1 MLKAIWPG
9 TARIPNHLP
18 EGANITTVGMM
29 TYFLYWLFQFPF
41 MLVSPQ
47 KIRHLFMVKA
57 FIVPCAWLAI
67 LIWAMVKA
75 PPSVS
80 LQPKHAEI
88 SGSALSWAWLSALN
102 SALGIYAT
110 LAVNVS
116 DFTRYGARLGIPYDM
131 LINTLF
137 QDIQLRYKRKS
148 KVMCDPLLC
157 WVWSTLRNSFPLRCQ
172 DQFLACMDQRLF
184 LTHFAC
190 PVAELGHRQQNV
202 ELY

>member
-116 DFTRYGARLGIPYDM
+116 DFTRYGARLGIPHDM
-131 LINTLF
+131 LINALF
-137 QDIQLRYKRKS
+137 QKIFNYGTS
-148 KVMCDPLLC
+148 VSPESCSLLGLEH
-157 WVWSTLRNSFPLRCQ
+157 VKKLRNSFPLRCR
-172 DQFLACMDQRLF
+172 DQLLACMDQRLF
-184 LTHFAC
+184 LIHFAFLA
-190 PVAELGHRQQNV
+190 AELGHRQRNV